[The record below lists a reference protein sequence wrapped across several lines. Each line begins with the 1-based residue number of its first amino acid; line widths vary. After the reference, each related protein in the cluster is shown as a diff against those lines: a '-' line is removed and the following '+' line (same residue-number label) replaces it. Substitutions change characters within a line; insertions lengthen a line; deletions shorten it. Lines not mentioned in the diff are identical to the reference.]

1 MPQTNLQTLLATL
14 SPSLD
19 TKEMV
24 FCCLGGFPD
33 LSELPSPPFAFI
45 KEEEGWTVILE
56 KDMADTLGWIYE
68 GIFCRITLKVHS
80 SLEAVGLTAVVAT
93 ELTKQNISA
102 NVVAAA
108 FHDHVFV
115 PAERA
120 SDALICL
127 ESVQAQSDSLLID

>member
-1 MPQTNLQTLLATL
+1 MTQTNLQTLLDTL

-19 TKEMV
+19 HKKMV
-24 FCCLGGFPD
+24 FCCLGGFPN

-68 GIFCRITLKVHS
+68 GVFCRITLEVHS

-93 ELTKQNISA
+93 ELTRHNISA
-102 NVVAAA
+102 NVVAAT

-115 PAERA
+115 PVDRA
-120 SDALICL
+120 NDALVCL
-127 ESVQAQSDSLLID
+127 QSIQAKSPSV

>member
-1 MPQTNLQTLLATL
+1 MSQTNLQTLLATL

-19 TKEMV
+19 PKEMV

-33 LSELPSPPFAFI
+33 LTELPTPPFAFI
-45 KEEEGWTVILE
+45 KEEEGWTVILD
-56 KDMADTLGWIYE
+56 KDMADTLGWLYE
-68 GIFCRITLKVHS
+68 GVFCRITLEVHS

-115 PAERA
+115 PADRSGE
-120 SDALICL
+120 ALDCL
-127 ESVQAQSDSLLID
+127 KSIQVQTGPTLIG

>member
-1 MPQTNLQTLLATL
+1 MTETNLQTLLATL

-19 TKEMV
+19 HKEMV
-24 FCCLGGFPD
+24 FCCLGGFP
-33 LSELPSPPFAFI
+33 ELAELITPPFAFI

-56 KDMADTLGWIYE
+56 KDMADSLVWLYE
-68 GIFCRITLKVHS
+68 GVFCRITLDVHS

-102 NVVAAA
+102 NVVAAT

-115 PAERA
+115 PLERA
-120 SDALICL
+120 NDALVCL
-127 ESVQAQSDSLLID
+127 ESIQSRSDSLLID

>member
-1 MPQTNLQTLLATL
+1 MSETNLQTLLSTL
-14 SPSLD
+14 SPSLYP
-19 TKEMV
+19 KEMV

-33 LSELPSPPFAFI
+33 LAELPMPPFAFI

-56 KDMADTLGWIYE
+56 KDMADTLGWLYE
-68 GIFCRITLKVHS
+68 GIFCRITLEVHS

-93 ELTKQNISA
+93 ELSKQNISA

-115 PAERA
+115 PADR
-120 SDALICL
+120 SNDALICL
-127 ESVQAQSDSLLID
+127 QSIQAKSEPTLIG

>member
-1 MPQTNLQTLLATL
+1 MITNLQTLLAKL

-19 TKEMV
+19 PTEMV

-33 LSELPSPPFAFI
+33 LSELPIPPFAFI

-56 KDMADTLGWIYE
+56 KDIADILGWIYT
-68 GIFCRITLKVHS
+68 GVFCKITLEVQS
-80 SLEAVGLTAVVAT
+80 SLQAVGLTAVVAT

-102 NVVAAA
+102 NVVAAT

-115 PAERA
+115 PADRA
-120 SDALICL
+120 DDAMVCL
-127 ESVQAQSDSLLID
+127 KSIQAKS

>member
-19 TKEMV
+19 PKEMV

-33 LSELPSPPFAFI
+33 LTELPNPPFAFI

-56 KDMADTLGWIYE
+56 KDMADTLGWLYE
-68 GIFCRITLKVHS
+68 GVFCRITLEVHS

-93 ELTKQNISA
+93 ELAKQNISA

-108 FHDHVFV
+108 FHDHIFV
-115 PAERA
+115 PVDRA
-120 SDALICL
+120 GDALVCL
-127 ESVQAQSDSLLID
+127 QSVQAQSGPTLIG